1 MVAREARSYPI
12 AIVIFSASILIP
24 LLKIFALIWLCAAAK
39 GIVPHSAKILGKVYW
54 ITELLGRWSMVDIF
68 VVAILVT
75 MVQLGNYMV
84 VTPGP
89 GALAFAG
96 VVILTMFAAMS
107 FDPKLLWDQLE
118 REAAEAES
126 EKNTERE

>member
-1 MVAREARSYPI
+1 MQ
-12 AIVIFSASILIP
+12 
-24 LLKIFALIWLCAAAK
+24 
-39 GIVPHSAKILGKVYW
+39 
-54 ITELLGRWSMVDIF
+54 
-68 VVAILVT
+68 LVT
-75 MVQLGNYMV
+75 
-84 VTPGP
+84 
-89 GALAFAG
+89 LAFAG